1 AKPTHVCCIGAGYV
15 GGPTSAVMAL
25 KCPEIQ
31 FTVVDVDDTRIAAW
45 NSDKLPVYEPGLD
58 DIVYGQRGVN
68 LHFSTDI
75 DQAIVDADI
84 IMIAVNTPPQ
94 QQPGCSRLG
103 AATDLRSVEEC
114 ARRIA
119 RVSQHSNP
127 IVVEKS
133 TVPCRTGELIAN
145 ILRDNSHSHVNFTVL
160 SNPEFLSEGT
170 AIQDLLHPDRV
181 IIGGYGNCSHA
192 ENALKAMY
200 SHWVPKE
207 RILTMDL
214 WSAELTKLASNALLA
229 QRISSINSISAVCEA
244 VGADISSVA
253 QGCGLDSRIG
263 SQFLRASV
271 GFGGSCFH
279 KDILSLIWLSS
290 SLGLHDV
297 AEYWNQVL
305 LMNGSQMMRFV
316 NNILQAF
323 DGNMLGIR
331 IAVLGFAYKADT
343 ADTRNT
349 PAAFVCQQ
357 LLNKGANLS
366 IYDPKVPGQHIRELL
381 QIDSSEQGEISRL
394 SVCQSAYMAATS
406 SHAVVVLTPCKRI
419 NVFWDVGYI
428 EGSRDGYYIR
438 RYIGVN
444 GTSPIPPIYA
454 TQGDNLELTIHNS
467 LDVPTSIH
475 AHGIYQN
482 STSYLDGTGMVSQCG
497 ILPGKS
503 FTYRI
508 NTQQAGTF
516 LLYGSNNH
524 QEADGLRTALVIRS
538 LNPRFDYDEDML
550 FTLEDWYP
558 KTFHQ
563 KMGNIN
569 KPGVV
574 FPPPPNYA
582 TGLVNGHNGNLTRP
596 IRFSPGKKY
605 RLNVASMAVTMWF
618 KFNIPGHKLTVIEA
632 DGVETEPHTVDG
644 LDLGPKQ
651 RYSVLVNA
659 KKSSEFNYLYNA
671 TLYAN
676 FIPKWPGMNPRYYT
690 GIVEYKKGVPVK
702 SHSLPDDEQLEWSDE
717 TKLLASDHQ
726 PPLEPVDRQIELSAE
741 LFKAADG
748 SSYFVLDKLPFAT
761 SKIPTLYS
769 AMTMGSLAQNG
780 TIYGPQANAHVLK
793 HLEVVQ
799 VTIHNPSEL
808 YRSFHLHG
816 HSFQVI
822 AYGPAKNIPDDVK
835 RPVRKTTKWPLRR
848 DTITVASYESVAIR
862 FKADNPGVWLLRCA
876 MSTHYYLGLAMTF
889 IEAPEILQ
897 QRQKIPFELQHICK
911 QQNIG
916 IHGNAAGNSGFNLTG
931 LPPPPIRV
939 INNS

>member
-1 AKPTHVCCIGAGYV
+1 MVSIDAKTKPTHVCCIGAGYV

-25 KCPEIQ
+25 KCPDIQ
-31 FTVVDVDDTRIAAW
+31 FTVVDIDDTRIAAW

-58 DIVYGQRGVN
+58 DIVCSRRGTN

-75 DQAIVDADI
+75 DQAIIDADI

-94 QQPGCSRLG
+94 QSGCSRLG
-103 AATDLRSVEEC
+103 MATDLRPVEEC

-145 ILRDNSHSHVNFTVL
+145 ILRDNSRPHVNFTVL

-170 AIQDLLHPDRV
+170 AIQDLLYPDRV
-181 IIGGYGNCSHA
+181 IIGGLSNCHHA
-192 ENALKAMY
+192 ENALKSIYA
-200 SHWVPKE
+200 HWVPEE

-214 WSAELTKLASNALLA
+214 WSAELTKLAANALLA

-244 VGADISSVA
+244 VGADIASVA

-279 KDILSLIWLSS
+279 KDILSLVWLCD

-305 LMNGSQMMRFV
+305 LMNESQMTRFV
-316 NNILQAF
+316 DNILQAF
-323 DGNMLGIR
+323 DGNIQGIR
-331 IAVLGFAYKADT
+331 IAVLGFAYKAGT

-357 LLNKGANLS
+357 LLNKGATLS
-366 IYDPKVPGQHIRELL
+366 IYDPKVPEHHIRELL
-381 QIDSSEQGEISRL
+381 KLECKEQSTMAIISTLCYGKQIS
-394 SVCQSAYMAATS
+394 
-406 SHAVVVLTPCKRI
+406 
-419 NVFWDVGYI
+419 VFWDVGYVD
-428 EGSRDGYYIR
+428 GSRDGYYTR
-438 RYIGVN
+438 RSIGVN

-454 TQGDNLELTIHNS
+454 TQGDNLQLTIRNS

-482 STSYLDGTGMVSQCG
+482 GTSYLDGTGMVSQCG
-497 ILPGKS
+497 ILPGKT
-503 FTYRI
+503 FTYQI

-516 LLYGSNNH
+516 LVYGSNDH

-538 LNPRFDYDEDML
+538 LKPRFTYDEDML
-550 FTLEDWYP
+550 ITLEDWYP

-563 KMGNIN
+563 KMDNIN

-574 FPPPPNYA
+574 FPPPPSYA
-582 TGLVNGHNGNLTRP
+582 TGLVNGFNGNHTKPL
-596 IRFSPGKKY
+596 RFSPGKQY
-605 RLNVASMAVTMWF
+605 RLDVASMAVTVWF
-618 KFNIPGHKLTVIEA
+618 KFTIPGHKLTIIEA
-632 DGVETEPHTVDG
+632 DGVETEPYSVDG

-651 RYSVLVNA
+651 RYSVIVNA
-659 KKSSEFNYLYNA
+659 KPTAEFNYIYNA

-690 GIVEYKKGVPVK
+690 GIVEYKKGASIKNYP
-702 SHSLPDDEQLEWSDE
+702 LPDDTQLEWSEE

-726 PPLEPVDRQIELSAE
+726 PLLEPVNRQIELSAE

-761 SKIPTLYS
+761 SKSYVDRKVSVIMNDGRLVVGTLRGLDQTTNII
-769 AMTMGSLAQNG
+769 MQGCQER
-780 TIYGPQANAHVLK
+780 IF
-793 HLEVVQ
+793 
-799 VTIHNPSEL
+799 SE
-808 YRSFHLHG
+808 
-816 HSFQVI
+816 
-822 AYGPAKNIPDDVK
+822 N
-835 RPVRKTTKWPLRR
+835 
-848 DTITVASYESVAIR
+848 ESVEIVDLGLYLVRGDNIAVVGLVDEE
-862 FKADNPGVWLLRCA
+862 ADNALDLDSLR
-876 MSTHYYLGLAMTF
+876 G
-889 IEAPEILQ
+889 EPLQ
-897 QRQKIPFELQHICK
+897 SIKH
-911 QQNIG
+911 
-916 IHGNAAGNSGFNLTG
+916 
-931 LPPPPIRV
+931 
-939 INNS
+939 